1 MTALQELRPSHGQ
14 SVETN
19 RWPGILF
26 AGLFHILAIYA
37 LTTGLSH
44 PVILPGDEN
53 THAIVTAELPKNDLP
68 PLPPPLPP
76 DFTPPPVVA
85 VVPEVEISFSQAP
98 LSSATLTGPPSSA
111 VIVHAPTEIPH
122 TPPIPI
128 TSHAVTSDD
137 YPDLSVRLAEEGV
150 VKIKYLVQADGTVGE
165 CAVIT
170 SSGSSRLDD
179 AACAMVKRRW
189 RFTPAT
195 EKGKPVAAYL
205 LAEVSFT
212 LVPTSEN

>member
-1 MTALQELRPSHGQ
+1 MTALQEFRPSHAQ
-14 SVETN
+14 PIETN

-26 AGLFHILAIYA
+26 AGLLHILAIYA
-37 LTTGLSH
+37 LATGLSH
-44 PVILPGDEN
+44 PATLPVDES
-53 THAIVTAELPKNDLP
+53 TRAIVTAELPKIDLP
-68 PLPPPLPP
+68 PPPPL
-76 DFTPPPVVA
+76 DFKPPPMVA
-85 VVPEVEISFSQAP
+85 VVPEVEISLSRAP
-98 LSSATLTGPPSSA
+98 LSAPTPTSPPSSGA
-111 VIVHAPTEIPH
+111 IVHAPTEILQ

-150 VKIKYLVQADGTVGE
+150 VKIKYLVQVDGTVGE

-170 SSGSSRLDD
+170 SSGSSRLDN

-195 EKGKPVAAYL
+195 ERGKPIAAYL

-212 LVPTSEN
+212 ILPTSEN